1 MITRFTSRLL
11 LILNLILAY
20 TVGVV
25 TIIGFFTRGTFA
37 DLGSTLAQW
46 AVVLAA
52 FALLVGLGNLV
63 RVHVGRVAKRGEG
76 WPYSIILVVSAL
88 TVLGF
93 GLISGKGAGDPYVAW
108 MFKWLYQPLGAAV
121 FSLLAFFLTT
131 AFFRAPRIRSV
142 EAIVL
147 LVVALVVVIGTA
159 PFSTAPELSLG
170 VQAKD
175 WLMDY
180 PVLAGV
186 RAIVLGVA
194 FGTLGVSLRVLS
206 GFDRPY
212 ME

>member
-1 MITRFTSRLL
+1 MITRLTSRLL
-11 LILNLILAY
+11 LTFNLVLAY
-20 TVGVV
+20 TAGVV

-37 DLGSTLAQW
+37 DLGGALAQW

-52 FALLVGLGNLV
+52 FALLVGLSNLV
-63 RVHVGRVAKRGEG
+63 KVHIGRVVSRGEG
-76 WPYSIILVVSAL
+76 WPYSLVLVASAL
-88 TVLGF
+88 AVIGF
-93 GLISGKGAGDPYVAW
+93 GLIGGRGAGDPYVAW
-108 MFKWLYQPLGAAV
+108 MFKWIYQPLGAAV

-131 AFFRAPRIRSV
+131 AFFRAPRMRGA

-147 LVVALVVVIGTA
+147 LVVALVVIIGQA

-170 VQAKD
+170 VQVKD

-180 PVLAGV
+180 PVLAGI
-186 RAIVLGVA
+186 RAIILGVA
-194 FGTLGVSLRVLS
+194 FGTIGISLRVLS